1 MLEIQIKQVEITKN
15 YGPSQFR
22 EFLKEMMFT
31 GGIEGK
37 QLSFV
42 LTDTQIVAESF
53 LEDVNNL
60 LNTGEVPNLME
71 QEDKDKIINGV
82 RPVVVQMK
90 RIDTIDIINATFVE

>member
-42 LTDTQIVAESF
+42 LTDT
-53 LEDVNNL
+53 
-60 LNTGEVPNLME
+60 
-71 QEDKDKIINGV
+71 
-82 RPVVVQMK
+82 
-90 RIDTIDIINATFVE
+90 